1 MNAIKQKEALAT
13 GVAVSSMSDEE
24 RKSLIKRVLTYG
36 IVMRSQ
42 NMLDEAT
49 FEVVANGFNDF
60 LKEEFPNLRDKE
72 LDYVMRLGI
81 SGELGS
87 SMETFV
93 CGASLMRWVRMYY
106 QHPER
111 IAQIEAIRTKQN
123 EEQEETDEQ
132 RSAKACDEAVHR
144 AFEFFKKHHTI
155 FGEERNEQGELVMQ
169 GITLVRWAGQIY
181 DYYKKAGNIPE
192 PSEADKRVAQT
203 RAEKAVSAR
212 GTKGVGKRL
221 VTDATFD
228 DWYRAFLLEQYFA
241 SVLKVE
247 III

>member
-1 MNAIKQKEALAT
+1 MNGYKVKSAYTDGTEWSKMDNEKRMGTIRAGLA
-13 GVAVSSMSDEE
+13 
-24 RKSLIKRVLTYG
+24 YG
-36 IVMRSQ
+36 IMMRGQ
-42 NMLDEAT
+42 NKLDDAIMQDVT
-49 FEVVANGFNDF
+49 NGVNDY
-60 LKEEFPNLRDKE
+60 LLEEYPSLRDKE
-72 LDYVMRLGI
+72 FAYIVALGI
-81 SGELGS
+81 SGELGQ
-87 SMETFV
+87 ETFV
-93 CGASLMRWVRMYY
+93 CGASLMRWVRIYCKSA
-106 QHPER
+106 ER
-111 IAQIEAIRTKQN
+111 LAQVEEHRTQSN
-123 EEQEETDEQ
+123 TASSEDEQE
-132 RSAKACDEAVHR
+132 RNAKVCYDAVHK

-181 DYYKKAGNIPE
+181 DYYKKAGNITE

-203 RAEKAVSAR
+203 RAEKAVSAH